1 LGEAERLVV
10 RTPLASFPDEQG
22 RPDTPLFVGEPLFV
36 EEAVLIHLYRDL
48 LIDTA
53 SWSDIFGAVH

>member
-10 RTPLASFPDEQG
+10 RTPLASFLDEQGLPDEQG
-22 RPDTPLFVGEPLFV
+22 SVGAPLFV
-36 EEAVLIHLYRDL
+36 EEAVLIHHYRDL